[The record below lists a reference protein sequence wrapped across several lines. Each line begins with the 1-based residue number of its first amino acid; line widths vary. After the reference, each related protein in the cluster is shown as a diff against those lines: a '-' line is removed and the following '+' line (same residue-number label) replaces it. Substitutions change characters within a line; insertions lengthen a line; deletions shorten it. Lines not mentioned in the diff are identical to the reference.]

1 MAISTKSA
9 RAEVRRNVRTLLR
22 HRTERHRTEQRGLV
36 LDASA
41 ILKLVD
47 EEPFLCGKTLLVR
60 IIQRLVTMTQ

>member
-9 RAEVRRNVRTLLR
+9 RAEVRRNERTLL
-22 HRTERHRTEQRGLV
+22 RHRTEQRGLV